1 MKLKQVMR
9 QAVQVGSL
17 VALTAL
23 SGTALAQVKIGFMAT
38 LSGPAAALGQDQYDG
53 FMLGV
58 EHMGGRLGGA
68 AIEVIREDDQLK
80 PDLGVQTIRK
90 FLEKDQ
96 VDIITGVTFS
106 NVMMAIAKPLAD
118 SGITFISSN
127 AGPAPLAGAQCSA
140 NFFWTSW
147 QNDNQAEAM
156 GQYANDKGFK
166 NVYMMAPNYQ
176 SGKDQLEGFKRMFKG
191 NVVGEVYTQLNQP
204 DYTAEIAQMMAA
216 KPDALY
222 VFYPG
227 GMGINFIK
235 QMRQAGALG
244 KIPLLSAST
253 TDGTTLP
260 ALKEVALGVIAG
272 TFWGPDFNNPV
283 SQKFVADF
291 RKKHNR
297 IPSQYAAQAYDSAL
311 LLDAA
316 LRKTGGKANDRKA
329 LQAAIRSADF
339 KSLRGNFRFNRNGYP
354 IQDFYAFEVAKD
366 ATGEVSL
373 KTLGVTMRNHQDAYV
388 KDCKL

>member
-373 KTLGVTMRNHQDAYV
+373 KTLGVSMRNHQDAYV